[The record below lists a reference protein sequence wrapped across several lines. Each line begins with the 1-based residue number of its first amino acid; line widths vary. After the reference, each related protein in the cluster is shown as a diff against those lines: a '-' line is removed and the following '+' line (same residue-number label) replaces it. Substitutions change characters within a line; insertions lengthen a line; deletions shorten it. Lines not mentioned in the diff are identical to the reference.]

1 MWSLRVS
8 RLSIGR
14 CVLILFLLVVLGSS
28 KCLAQTGPTNLH
40 SPKVVAPSPA
50 ASTSVSLAPSTSS
63 SSSSSSLSS
72 PKDVNICV
80 FEWSPLDDIQ
90 ANRFHEK
97 KFRRFVETGRLNPDP
112 FTNLKAAR
120 LAVHERRYAEADEF
134 FLDAM
139 EGLNRTVNDTKLD
152 GEVLSEYARYLKS
165 RHRDL
170 EAKQILGRYKSE
182 YAASHGFTD
191 KKIPADSSL
200 GPDTFEKT
208 DYPQIYG
215 ARSLRRPKSSPT
227 LPEGTPVPD
236 NE

>member
-1 MWSLRVS
+1 MIWLQRVS

-28 KCLAQTGPTNLH
+28 KCLAQSAKSDVLSQGT
-40 SPKVVAPSPA
+40 VRPSPA
-50 ASTSVSLAPSTSS
+50 AS
-63 SSSSSSLSS
+63 S
-72 PKDVNICV
+72 PRDVNVCR
-80 FEWSPLDDIQ
+80 FEWSPFDDIQ
-90 ANRFHEK
+90 SNRFHEK

-112 FTNLKAAR
+112 FTSLKAAR

-215 ARSLRRPKSSPT
+215 ARSVRRPKTSPT
-227 LPEGTPVPD
+227 LPEGMPIPD

>member
-8 RLSIGR
+8 RLSIGM
-14 CVLILFLLVVLGSS
+14 CVLILVLVVFLGSS
-28 KCLAQTGPTNLH
+28 RCLAQTTNTNL
-40 SPKVVAPSPA
+40 PSQGTTEPLPA
-50 ASTSVSLAPSTSS
+50 AS
-63 SSSSSSLSS
+63 S
-72 PKDVNICV
+72 PRDVNVCS
-80 FEWSPLDDIQ
+80 FEWSPFDDIQ
-90 ANRFHEK
+90 SNRFHEK

-112 FTNLKAAR
+112 FTSLKAAR
-120 LAVHERRYAEADEF
+120 LAVHERRYAEADEY

-165 RHRDL
+165 RHRVL

-208 DYPQIYG
+208 EYPQIYG
-215 ARSLRRPKSSPT
+215 ARSVRRPKTSPT
-227 LPEGTPVPD
+227 LPEGMPIPD

>member
-1 MWSLRVS
+1 MIWLLRLS
-8 RLSIGR
+8 RLAIR
-14 CVLILFLLVVLGSS
+14 VCVLILVLVVIPGISR
-28 KCLAQTGPTNLH
+28 CLAQTTNTNL
-40 SPKVVAPSPA
+40 PSQGTTEPLPA
-50 ASTSVSLAPSTSS
+50 A
-63 SSSSSSLSS
+63 SS
-72 PKDVNICV
+72 PKDVNICT
-80 FEWSPLDDIQ
+80 FEWSLFDDIQ
-90 ANRFHEK
+90 SNRFHEK
-97 KFRRFVETGRLNPDP
+97 KFRRFVETGRLSPDP
-112 FTNLKAAR
+112 FTSLKAAR
-120 LAVHERRYAEADEF
+120 LAVHERRYTEADEF

-191 KKIPADSSL
+191 KKIPADPGL

-215 ARSLRRPKSSPT
+215 ARSVRRPKTSPT